1 MTDARKT
8 PGYAKLLLGAAV
20 VLFLVLFGPAI
31 GGALWWTYWPW
42 P

>member
-8 PGYAKLLLGAAV
+8 PGYAKFLIAAV
-20 VLFLVLFGPAI
+20 VVLILALFGPAI
-31 GGALWWTYWPW
+31 GGVLWWVYWPW